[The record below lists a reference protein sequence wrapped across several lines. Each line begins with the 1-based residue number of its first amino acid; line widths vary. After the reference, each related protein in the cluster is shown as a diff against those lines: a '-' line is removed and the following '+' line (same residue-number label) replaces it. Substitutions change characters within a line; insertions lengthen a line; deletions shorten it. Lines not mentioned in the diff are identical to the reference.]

1 MIRMTKERW
10 MIASTAFNAM
20 LAGAKML
27 WSVYSGSTLV
37 VADAVH
43 SLGDVIG
50 AFFIYLA
57 IRFARR
63 RSPRFPYGMNKL
75 EDVAALAGGIVV
87 ALAGYEIVRRV
98 FFEQGVSPPKNPGET
113 ILFMTAILAATMVF
127 YVFERKAARKLN
139 SPGVEADAA
148 NWLGDMAAN
157 GVVIAGMLGLL
168 LGLPYVQE
176 IAVLIITLF
185 VFHSAYAIMK
195 HSVLSLLDASA
206 PPEVVAAVRDALLA
220 FPMVKAAPSL
230 KVTPAGSVY
239 FVTATIT
246 IDEKSLKEAH
256 QWVDTISDKVK
267 ATVPN
272 VEEVVIH
279 YEPVR
284 KGFIRHAALLNADRQ
299 TLTTEFGKAVWI
311 LLVDRDA
318 KGRTLRKQYV
328 KNPYASAEKGRGI
341 RLTAF
346 LIDQDIDRLV
356 TPESFD
362 TSGPPAE
369 LLTDVGVSFEPAD
382 ALPGLLSE

>member
-1 MIRMTKERW
+1 M
-10 MIASTAFNAM
+10 
-20 LAGAKML
+20 
-27 WSVYSGSTLV
+27 
-37 VADAVH
+37 
-43 SLGDVIG
+43 
-50 AFFIYLA
+50 
-57 IRFARR
+57 
-63 RSPRFPYGMNKL
+63 
-75 EDVAALAGGIVV
+75 
-87 ALAGYEIVRRV
+87 
-98 FFEQGVSPPKNPGET
+98 
-113 ILFMTAILAATMVF
+113 
-127 YVFERKAARKLN
+127 
-139 SPGVEADAA
+139 
-148 NWLGDMAAN
+148 
-157 GVVIAGMLGLL
+157 
-168 LGLPYVQE
+168 
-176 IAVLIITLF
+176 
-185 VFHSAYAIMK
+185 
-195 HSVLSLLDASA
+195 
-206 PPEVVAAVRDALLA
+206 
-220 FPMVKAAPSL
+220 
-230 KVTPAGSVY
+230 TPAGSVY

-256 QWVDTISDKVK
+256 QWVDTISEKVK

-272 VEEVVIH
+272 VEEVMIH

-318 KGRTLRKQYV
+318 KRRTLRKQYV
-328 KNPYASAEKGRGI
+328 KNPYASAEKGKGI